1 MQQTKV
7 TFHTITEHDAGQRID
22 NFLLR
27 HLKGIPK
34 TRIYRIIRKGEVRVN
49 KKRIKPEYKLKND
62 DIVRIPPVTMEEKKP
77 LPKAPDYLLK
87 GIKKAI
93 LFEDETLIVLNK
105 PSGIAVHGGSHAE
118 LGLIEILRQL
128 RSELPYLEL
137 AHRLDRETSGLLL
150 VAKSRQMLQT
160 LHALFRD
167 THRIEKHYT
176 ALTSGEWR
184 EGQQRITHKLE
195 RKQERAKKVQVSEEG
210 KESTSIFT
218 PIKSYKEAT
227 LMDVQ
232 ILTGRMHQIRTQLA
246 YLGHPI
252 IGDEKYGEEKINRY
266 FAKYHHSKRLF
277 LHARALHFEINGKD
291 YKFEAPLPDE
301 LQAVVQT
308 LSQ

>member
-49 KKRIKPEYKLKND
+49 KKRIKPEYKLQLD
-62 DIVRIPPVTMEEKKP
+62 DIVRIPPVKMEEKKP

-87 GIKKAI
+87 LVKKAI
-93 LFEDETLIVLNK
+93 LFEDEAMIVLNK
-105 PSGIAVHGGSHAE
+105 PSGVAVHGGSHAE

-128 RSELPYLEL
+128 RSDLDYLEL
-137 AHRLDRETSGLLL
+137 AHRLDMETSGLLL
-150 VAKSRQMLQT
+150 VSKRREMLQQLHT
-160 LHALFRD
+160 LLREA
-167 THRIEKHYT
+167 HRIEKHYT
-176 ALTSGEWR
+176 ALVAGEWQ
-184 EGQQRITHKLE
+184 EGQQKITHRLE
-195 RKQERAKKVQVSEEG
+195 RKQERVQKVQVSEEG
-210 KESTSIFT
+210 KDATSIFT
-218 PIKSYKEAT
+218 PIKHYKGAT

-246 YLGHPI
+246 YLDHPI

-266 FAKYHHSKRLF
+266 FDKHHHSKRLF
-277 LHARALHFEINGKD
+277 LHARSLLFEIKGKD
-291 YKFEAPLPDE
+291 YRFEAPLPGE
-301 LQAVVQT
+301 LQSVIQT
-308 LSQ
+308 LSK